1 MRLPFVTLLLIVLAA
16 GADLG
21 AQTVD
26 IFDPDDYVDPRS
38 HGVGNGSRGDLF
50 FVSRAV
56 VGFAR
61 GYADKD
67 RPLNQDVAVA
77 NINTSVYWSSFQL
90 TYKHSEVR
98 GENAWSARRQPAAG
112 LQLLAGNAPPPGPKD
127 SVQLALYHQIG
138 GCMLRYQGSWGRQ
151 SVAPPRSQQQTP
163 DPGGSNVTPSG
174 YLDGTVGLRD
184 GGPVAPRDDEDEHY
198 AIDIDTVVHIGGRSF
213 YGAVSYSSVTR
224 NTVRQKETQQQL
236 TYTGRLPI
244 LQWGELQLAP
254 AVLVGGISGGNSA
267 LSLANPTLDLSWHS
281 VATRAN
287 VHVVYSPVLRN
298 GARGWDTQ
306 HQVAVYVDR
315 ALYAK
320 LVRLR

>member
-1 MRLPFVTLLLIVLAA
+1 MRLPLVTLLFLTLAA
-16 GADLG
+16 AADLG

-26 IFDPDDYVDPRS
+26 VFDPDDFVDPRS

-61 GYADKD
+61 GYADKN
-67 RPLNQDVAVA
+67 RPLNQDIAVA
-77 NINTSVYWSSFQL
+77 SINTSVYWSSFQL

-112 LQLLAGNAPPPGPKD
+112 LQLLAGNGPPPGPKD

-138 GCMLRYQGSWGRQ
+138 GCMLRYQGTWGRQ
-151 SVAPPRSQQQTP
+151 SVAPPRTQQQQPSPLPDP
-163 DPGGSNVTPSG
+163 DPGGGNVTPML
-174 YLDGTVGLRD
+174 YLNT
-184 GGPVAPRDDEDEHY
+184 APGDDEDEHY
-198 AIDIDTVVHIGGRSF
+198 AIDVDTVVRIGGHPF

-224 NTVRQKETQQQL
+224 NTLRQTETQRQL
-236 TYTGRLPI
+236 TYTGRLPVVE
-244 LQWGELQLAP
+244 WSGLQLSP
-254 AVLVGGISGGNSA
+254 AVLVGGISGGKNV

-287 VHVVYSPVLRN
+287 VHLVYSPVLRS
-298 GARGWDTQ
+298 GDRGWDTQ